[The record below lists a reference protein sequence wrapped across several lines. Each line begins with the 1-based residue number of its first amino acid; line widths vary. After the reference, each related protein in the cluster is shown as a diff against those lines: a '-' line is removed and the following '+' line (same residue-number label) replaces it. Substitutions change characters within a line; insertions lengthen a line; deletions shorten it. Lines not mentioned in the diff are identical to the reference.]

1 MNTAIVLA
9 AITALATTAGGYLAI
24 KSKDRLHLV
33 LGLSAGLL
41 LGLVAFDLLPEVFEL
56 GTQEIFHAPAVSVAL
71 IAGFLLLHFYEQLFG
86 SHEPAESDYGHDHKH
101 SSSVAGSLGALAMG
115 GHVFLDGLALGVAF
129 KVSSD
134 LGIAVFFALLV
145 HAFSDG
151 LNTVSFL
158 IKSGT
163 WGKKGIWLLGVD
175 AIARISGAAL
185 GTTLVLGDNLIA
197 IYLAIFAGIV
207 IYLATSHILPEAH
220 SLHSSR
226 LTILATILGVLV
238 ATITLGDAVFNKGRY
253 FGGRLLRY
261 MMEPMD
267 PQRLAFGLGVLGLV
281 MAGVNWLFAE
291 FTSQDTWL
299 YYTSFGDFL
308 LTVVLM
314 LAVMRYART
323 EP

>member
-1 MNTAIVLA
+1 MNIAIVLA
-9 AITALATTAGGYLAI
+9 AITAIATTAGGYLAI

-71 IAGFLLLHFYEQLFG
+71 IGGFLLLHFYEQLFG
-86 SHEPAESDYGHDHKH
+86 SHEPAESDYGHDHEH
-101 SSSVAGSLGALAMG
+101 SSNIAGALGALAMG

-134 LGIAVFFALLV
+134 LGIAVFIALLV

-158 IKSGT
+158 IKSGK
-163 WGKKGIWLLGVD
+163 WGRKGIWLLGVD
-175 AIARISGAAL
+175 AIARVGGAAL
-185 GTTLVLGDNLIA
+185 GTTLALSNNVIA
-197 IYLAIFAGIV
+197 IYLAVFAGIV

-220 SLHSSR
+220 SRHSSK

-238 ATITLGDAVFNKGRY
+238 MWGLVSYLHSGDAHAHGSETAIHEDADHHDEESEHHDEETHEDEADHHEEE
-253 FGGRLLRY
+253 
-261 MMEPMD
+261 MP
-267 PQRLAFGLGVLGLV
+267 
-281 MAGVNWLFAE
+281 AG
-291 FTSQDTWL
+291 
-299 YYTSFGDFL
+299 
-308 LTVVLM
+308 
-314 LAVMRYART
+314 
-323 EP
+323 

>member
-1 MNTAIVLA
+1 MNIAIALAALTAI
-9 AITALATTAGGYLAI
+9 ATTAGGFLAI

-71 IAGFLLLHFYEQLFG
+71 IGGFLLLHFYEQLFG
-86 SHEPAESDYGHDHKH
+86 SHEPAESDYGHDHEH
-101 SSSVAGSLGALAMG
+101 SSNIAGGLGAIAMG

-134 LGIAVFFALLV
+134 LGIAVFIALLV

-158 IKSGT
+158 IKSGK
-163 WGKKGIWLLGVD
+163 WGRKGIWLLGVD
-175 AIARISGAAL
+175 AIARVSGAAL
-185 GTTLVLGDNLIA
+185 GTTLALSNNVIA
-197 IYLAIFAGIV
+197 IYLAVFAGIV

-220 SLHSSR
+220 SRHSSK

-238 ATITLGDAVFNKGRY
+238 MWGLVSYLHSGDAHAHGSETAIHEDADHHDEESEHHDEETHEDEADHHEEE
-253 FGGRLLRY
+253 
-261 MMEPMD
+261 MP
-267 PQRLAFGLGVLGLV
+267 
-281 MAGVNWLFAE
+281 AG
-291 FTSQDTWL
+291 
-299 YYTSFGDFL
+299 
-308 LTVVLM
+308 
-314 LAVMRYART
+314 
-323 EP
+323 

>member
-9 AITALATTAGGYLAI
+9 AITALATTAGGFLAI
-24 KSKDRLHLV
+24 KAKDRLHLV

-56 GTQEIFHAPAVSVAL
+56 GTSELLGAPAVSVAL

-134 LGIAVFFALLV
+134 LGIAVFIALLV

-158 IKSGT
+158 IKGGK

-185 GTTLVLGDNLIA
+185 GTTLALGDNLIA
-197 IYLAIFAGIV
+197 IYLAVFSGIV

-238 ATITLGDAVFNKGRY
+238 MWGLVSYLHSGDAHSHG
-253 FGGRLLRY
+253 
-261 MMEPMD
+261 
-267 PQRLAFGLGVLGLV
+267 
-281 MAGVNWLFAE
+281 
-291 FTSQDTWL
+291 S
-299 YYTSFGDFL
+299 S
-308 LTVVLM
+308 
-314 LAVMRYART
+314 T
-323 EP
+323 EIHEEHHDEEVHADEEDHAHEDEHHDEEVHTE

>member
-1 MNTAIVLA
+1 MNVAIALA
-9 AITALATTAGGYLAI
+9 ALTALATTAGGFLAI

-101 SSSVAGSLGALAMG
+101 SSNIAGALGALAMG

-134 LGIAVFFALLV
+134 LGIAVFIALLV

-158 IKSGT
+158 VKSGN
-163 WGKKGIWLLGVD
+163 WGRKGIWLLGVD
-175 AIARISGAAL
+175 AIARVSGAAL

-197 IYLAIFAGIV
+197 IYLAVFSGIV

-220 SLHSSR
+220 SRHSSK
-226 LTILATILGVLV
+226 LTILATILGVFV
-238 ATITLGDAVFNKGRY
+238 
-253 FGGRLLRY
+253 
-261 MMEPMD
+261 MW
-267 PQRLAFGLGVLGLV
+267 GLV
-281 MAGVNWLFAE
+281 SYLHSG
-291 FTSQDTWL
+291 DTHSHGSN
-299 YYTSFGDFL
+299 T
-308 LTVVLM
+308 
-314 LAVMRYART
+314 AVHEEVDHMD
-323 EP
+323 EEGEHHEEEHEHKEGEVHEEDHVE